1 MGQVALHITGDTEA
15 DSLLSTDPLALLI
28 GMLLDQQVTMEKAF
42 GSPAELAR
50 RLGGRLDAASIAAM
64 DGAALDAIFR
74 ERPAL
79 HRYPGSMA
87 GRVHELCRAVAQ
99 DYDGRADA
107 IWKDVESGGEL
118 LARLKALPGFGEQKA
133 KIFAALLGKQLG
145 IQPDGWREATTPYG
159 EPGSFLSV
167 ADITEPAALEKVRAN
182 KRAIKAQA
190 KARTET

>member
-1 MGQVALHITGDTEA
+1 MGRVALHITGDTES
-15 DSLLSTDPLALLI
+15 DDLLSRDPLALLI

-50 RLGGRLDAASIAAM
+50 RLGGTLDAGAIAAM
-64 DGAALDAIFR
+64 DGDALDTVFR

-87 GRVHELCRAVAQ
+87 GRVQELCRAVAQ
-99 DYDGRADA
+99 DYGGKADA
-107 IWKDVESGGEL
+107 IWTGVESGDEL
-118 LARLKALPGFGEQKA
+118 VARLNALPGFGQQKS

-145 IQPDGWREATTPYG
+145 VQPEGWREATKPYG

-190 KARTET
+190 KARAGT

>member
-1 MGQVALHITGDTEA
+1 MAQAALHITGDTEA
-15 DSLLSTDPLALLI
+15 DALLSNDPLALLI

-64 DGAALDAIFR
+64 DAGALDAVFR

-87 GRVHELCRAVAQ
+87 GRVQALCRAVAE
-99 DYDGRADA
+99 DYGNKADA
-107 IWKDVESGGEL
+107 IWIGVPSGDEL
-118 LARLKALPGFGEQKA
+118 LARLRALPGFGEQKA

-145 IQPDGWREATTPYG
+145 VRPEGWREATKPYG

-190 KARTET
+190 KAHSKA

>member
-1 MGQVALHITGDTEA
+1 MAQAALHITGDTEA
-15 DSLLSTDPLALLI
+15 DTLLSNDPLALLI

-64 DGAALDAIFR
+64 DAGALDAVFR

-87 GRVHELCRAVAQ
+87 GRVQALCRAVAE
-99 DYDGRADA
+99 DYGNKADA
-107 IWKDVESGGEL
+107 IWTGVPSGDAL
-118 LARLKALPGFGEQKA
+118 LARLRALPGFGEQKA

-145 IQPDGWREATTPYG
+145 VQPEGWREATKPYG

-190 KARTET
+190 KARPKA

>member
-1 MGQVALHITGDTEA
+1 MAQAALHITGDTEA
-15 DSLLSTDPLALLI
+15 DTLLSNDPLALLI

-64 DGAALDAIFR
+64 DAGALDAVFR

-87 GRVHELCRAVAQ
+87 GRVQALCRAVAE
-99 DYDGRADA
+99 DYGNMADA
-107 IWKDVESGGEL
+107 IWTGVPSGDEL
-118 LARLKALPGFGEQKA
+118 LARLRALPGFGEQKA

-145 IQPDGWREATTPYG
+145 VHPEGWREATKPYG

-190 KARTET
+190 KARSKT